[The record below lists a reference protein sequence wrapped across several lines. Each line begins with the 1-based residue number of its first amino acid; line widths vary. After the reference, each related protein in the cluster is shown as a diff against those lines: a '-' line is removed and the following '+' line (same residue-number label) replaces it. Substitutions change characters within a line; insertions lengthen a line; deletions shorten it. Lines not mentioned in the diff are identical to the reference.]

1 MFLID
6 DLGRDQL
13 STLEPSRLYGETQY
27 GLLERAVLGSQ
38 IGVWMPALLL
48 TDCVNMS
55 KWLDSWALVS
65 VCRMAVVMST
75 SQNSGGVPCPQSLA
89 LDRC

>member
-1 MFLID
+1 MGPTFPVYREITLSTFMFLID

-38 IGVWMPALLL
+38 IGV
-48 TDCVNMS
+48 
-55 KWLDSWALVS
+55 
-65 VCRMAVVMST
+65 
-75 SQNSGGVPCPQSLA
+75 
-89 LDRC
+89 